1 MHDGAAVLEQLLLAG
16 VDVLV
21 GCTSLVDR
29 CLAVFQPVSHRA
41 CLDNHDRV
49 KLFRDMYIYVYSNTV
64 LVIPHLDTLTGIVR
78 ALTKRAVTLVRRRFS
93 KSFLKELSRAHVLVT
108 AVLLVL
114 HQGQLA
120 VRPLLLRQE
129 VPHRVLLE
137 LQHGHERR
145 ETSQVGTCCR

>member
-1 MHDGAAVLEQLLLAG
+1 VHDGAAVLEQLLLAG

-21 GCTSLVDR
+21 GRTSLVDR
-29 CLAVFQPVSHRA
+29 RLAVLQPVSHRA
-41 CLDNHDRV
+41 CLD
-49 KLFRDMYIYVYSNTV
+49 
-64 LVIPHLDTLTGIVR
+64 TLTGIVG

-93 KSFLKELSRAHVLVT
+93 KSFLKELSRAHILVT

-137 LQHGHERR
+137 LQHGHKRR
-145 ETSQVGTCCR
+145 ETRQVGTCCR

>member
-21 GCTSLVDR
+21 GRTRFVDR
-29 CLAVFQPVSHRA
+29 RLAVLQPVSHRA
-41 CLDNHDRV
+41 R
-49 KLFRDMYIYVYSNTV
+49 
-64 LVIPHLDTLTGIVR
+64 LDTLTGIVR
-78 ALTKRAVTLVRRRFS
+78 ALTKRAVTLVRRCFS

-137 LQHGHERR
+137 LQHGHKRR
-145 ETSQVGTCCR
+145 ETRQVGTCCR

>member
-1 MHDGAAVLEQLLLAG
+1 MK
-16 VDVLV
+16 
-21 GCTSLVDR
+21 R
-29 CLAVFQPVSHRA
+29 
-41 CLDNHDRV
+41 
-49 KLFRDMYIYVYSNTV
+49 YSNPG
-64 LVIPHLDTLTGIVR
+64 LVIHHLDTLTGIVR
-78 ALTKRAVTLVRRRFS
+78 ALTKRAVTLVRRCFS

-137 LQHGHERR
+137 LQHGHKRS
-145 ETSQVGTCCR
+145 ETRQVGTCCR